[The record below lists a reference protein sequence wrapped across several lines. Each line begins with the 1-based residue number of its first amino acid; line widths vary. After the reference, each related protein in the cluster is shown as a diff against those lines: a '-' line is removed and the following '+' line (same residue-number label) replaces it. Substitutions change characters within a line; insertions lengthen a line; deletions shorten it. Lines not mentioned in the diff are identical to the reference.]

1 MSKITNEAPIT
12 SQMQRAGQRA
22 HSRHTA
28 RSPSGAKDHPIG
40 FDMSPGPGGARISNT
55 RPVYNE

>member
-12 SQMQRAGQRA
+12 SQMQREGQLA

-28 RSPSGAKDHPIG
+28 RSPSGVKGHPIG
-40 FDMSPGPGGARISNT
+40 LDMSPGPGASKICNT

>member
-1 MSKITNEAPIT
+1 MSKIINEAPIT
-12 SQMQRAGQRA
+12 SQMQREGQLA

-28 RSPSGAKDHPIG
+28 RSPSRVKDHPIG
-40 FDMSPGPGGARISNT
+40 FDMSPGPGMSRISNT